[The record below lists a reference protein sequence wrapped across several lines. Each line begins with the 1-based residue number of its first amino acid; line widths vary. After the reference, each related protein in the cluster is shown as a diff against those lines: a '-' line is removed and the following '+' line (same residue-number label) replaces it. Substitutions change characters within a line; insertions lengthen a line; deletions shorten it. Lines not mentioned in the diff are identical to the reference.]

1 MAQLINMQLDRSFT
15 RPFCSVMECCS
26 IVLAM
31 LLTFSSCTATC
42 TIVFCKPA
50 CLQWVMKADLRIS
63 IKDYQKNLESGWSV
77 VEWCRKFRPRLPSGG
92 FVVRMNPNT
101 GRDGRLAS
109 VADTL
114 AERFAHVVGRG
125 RTGPDGVGG
134 IGELACSHKV
144 IEAGLRFLASV
155 NCAGAMPQLSTAG
168 VRPSSGAAVCEGLR
182 APVNT
187 GCATHANL
195 SAPGDGRTP
204 PPIPEGLRGG
214 RRGDHGPQMT
224 GPRDK
229 SWRRILDKRER
240 R

>member
-1 MAQLINMQLDRSFT
+1 MAA
-15 RPFCSVMECCS
+15 EW
-26 IVLAM
+26 
-31 LLTFSSCTATC
+31 
-42 TIVFCKPA
+42 PA
-50 CLQWVMKADLRIS
+50 D
-63 IKDYQKNLESGWSV
+63 
-77 VEWCRKFRPRLPSGG
+77 
-92 FVVRMNPNT
+92 
-101 GRDGRLAS
+101 

-114 AERFAHVVGRG
+114 ADRAAQVVGQG
-125 RTGPDGVGG
+125 RTGPDGVGR

-155 NCAGAMPQLSTAG
+155 NCEGAMPQLSTAG

-204 PPIPEGLRGG
+204 PPMTEGLRGG
-214 RRGDHGPQMT
+214 REGDHGRQKM

-229 SWRRILDKRER
+229 SWRGIFNKRER